1 MKCFIKFAIIFLI
14 FVKSQYCRETEEISF
29 DAFSLI
35 NSQLDFLEDMCLNRT
50 GDKDAFDKLEQT
62 ISECRE
68 EFLNETPLSLT
79 FKDLLT
85 TDPKEFYE
93 LYTT

>member
-1 MKCFIKFAIIFLI
+1 M
-14 FVKSQYCRETEEISF
+14 
-29 DAFSLI
+29 
-35 NSQLDFLEDMCLNRT
+35 NRT
-50 GDKDAFDKLEQT
+50 GDKETFDKLEQT
-62 ISECRE
+62 IAECRK

-93 LYTT
+93 LYTM